1 MNSSSLRAGM
11 ITEASKSTTKTN
23 TLRVCKY
30 QSIAMSE
37 AIIIAASVAALARV
51 EHSEGIGVDIGC
63 TRAKSVVELLI
74 RNY

>member
-1 MNSSSLRAGM
+1 
-11 ITEASKSTTKTN
+11 
-23 TLRVCKY
+23 
-30 QSIAMSE
+30 MSE